1 MQILNTIDYLISY
14 ESKMGIFQ
22 YLLTDSIMQIG
33 LHEFEDQI
41 QIFIV
46 VRLEHIVKLYY
57 IGVV

>member
-1 MQILNTIDYLISY
+1 VQILNTIDYLISY